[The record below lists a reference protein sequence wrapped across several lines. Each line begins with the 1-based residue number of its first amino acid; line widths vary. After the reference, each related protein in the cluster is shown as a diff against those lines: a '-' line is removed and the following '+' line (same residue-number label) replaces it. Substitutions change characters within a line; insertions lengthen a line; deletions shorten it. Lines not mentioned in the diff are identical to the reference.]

1 MPAYALTGHAAEAD
15 RLRFL
20 SSTVAEMTGTVLD
33 RVFVPPA
40 ARVLDVGSGTGRL
53 AADLAAGDQER
64 EVIGVDIDSA
74 LLEAARSHVAERGLG
89 NVRFESASVTALPYA
104 DAAFD
109 LVTCRFVLM
118 HLPDPGAALAE
129 MRRVCR
135 PGGALV
141 VIESDWDGQLL
152 NPSTPGVRRLR
163 ELGVRVARRMGINP
177 NQGREL
183 FGLMRAA
190 GLDEIEV
197 TAHAEVSTADDPRV
211 VAEKLRARVAVL
223 RHFASAAAE
232 DIAGLDDVDAIE
244 AEVEALLR
252 APDLFATE
260 FRVAATGRVPLK
272 EVGDGG
278 EAASRPAAAGEG
290 DGR

>member
-20 SSTVAEMTGTVLD
+20 SSTVAEMTEAVLG

-53 AADLAAGDQER
+53 AADLATGDRGR
-64 EVIGVDIDSA
+64 EVVGVDVDPA
-74 LLEAARSHVAERGLG
+74 LLEAARSHAAERGLG
-89 NVRFESASVTALPYA
+89 NVRFETASVTALPYA

-118 HLPDPGAALAE
+118 HVPDPAAAVAE

-152 NPSTPGVRRLR
+152 HPMTPGVRRLR

-190 GLDEIEV
+190 GLDDITV

-211 VAEKLRARVAVL
+211 VAEKLRARVAAL
-223 RHFASAAAE
+223 RHFASVAAE
-232 DIAGLDDVDAIE
+232 NIAGDLDEIGDIGDIGAVEAVE

-260 FRVAATGRVPLK
+260 FRVAATGRVPL
-272 EVGDGG
+272 GD
-278 EAASRPAAAGEG
+278 AGKG